1 MAKNPQMTTS
11 DLRTW
16 TSKTV
21 KECEPTE
28 LIALIRDCVTLYYG
42 VYHSNIPDIL
52 LTESA
57 LSIVTK
63 FNDLTKEEIK
73 HSFSRLP
80 LEKKIT
86 LALSDVLDPIQKYYN
101 VKHFI
106 SNEAF
111 RDQAEQQ
118 QKALSDESELRFKQE
133 SIDIYKKSV
142 DIGEWVGDMYNANAI
157 AKEHIA
163 QHFEQEEKKDIWER
177 AKIEY
182 AVRIDDLDTFHLS
195 TGITPTRIF
204 SENLV
209 RLAIERNIQIC

>member
-21 KECEPTE
+21 KECEPSE

-42 VYHSNIPDIL
+42 IYHSNIPDIL

-101 VKHFI
+101 VKYFI
-106 SNEAF
+106 QQEAMKIQSEHQRKAVSDQNEIEF
-111 RDQAEQQ
+111 INQ
-118 QKALSDESELRFKQE
+118 

-142 DIGEWVGDMYNANAI
+142 DRGEWIGTMYNANAI
-157 AKEHIA
+157 AKEYISK
-163 QHFEQEEKKDIWER
+163 HFEASEKKEIWDR

-182 AVRIDDLDTFHLS
+182 EVRIDDLDNFHLNC
-195 TGITPTRIF
+195 GITPVRIF
-204 SENLV
+204 SENSS
-209 RLAIERNIQIC
+209 ISN